1 MKIFRFRR
9 RNGKLGLFFSAL
21 ALAPIGP
28 GHLSASALPLHY
40 ASPSAGFSGELP
52 LTGSLVEDE
61 HSHARQRHA
70 DQFDTPKSLHEL
82 SSQEWNE
89 ERLTRVSY
97 RLSVASAGR
106 CAHPEMLTGMTL
118 HDIAAYSHRERKAI
132 EGELHLGMG
141 FGVRLIVPDSVAANA
156 GLKAGDTI
164 VRVNGKELGTFGT
177 SLIRR
182 SASYART
189 AEFELLLDTELR
201 RGPAQLV
208 VIRGGSLV
216 TIALQAAQG
225 CGGKPV
231 FYYDGGVNAWADGT
245 YVAVTSKMID
255 FAQTDE
261 ELAFVIAHEMAH
273 NILRHGE
280 KLKGRSMLL
289 ASLGVGSKKIKG
301 AEIEADILGTK
312 ILASAGYSTNG
323 ALALLNRSR
332 PMQAM
337 SLSLTHPSIS
347 KRMSLVQATAS
358 DALLA
363 ASEPRT
369 AASDIDAA
377 PGVGVRA
384 SISVQTPSELQVRGI
399 GQQPGYRLSDLSK
412 IDWMAPKLAP
422 WWQLQSADL
431 QVKRADWVGL
441 RQGDVNAVEISR
453 TTVCMGTGLP
463 DCSPENT

>member
-1 MKIFRFRR
+1 MKNFRFMPAKVAV
-9 RNGKLGLFFSAL
+9 GGFLAAL
-21 ALAPIGP
+21 AIVFAGDSLAATDA
-28 GHLSASALPLHY
+28 LSFSYGNSSAQTVGMLTLDD
-40 ASPSAGFSGELP
+40 ELQRD
-52 LTGSLVEDE
+52 GSV
-61 HSHARQRHA
+61 HSRQRHA
-70 DQFDTPKSLHEL
+70 DDFSVPRVKHIPAYPET
-82 SSQEWNE
+82 NE
-89 ERLTRVSY
+89 ERLIRVSY
-97 RLSVASAGR
+97 RLSAASAGR
-106 CAHPEMLTGMTL
+106 CERPVMLTGMTL
-118 HDIAAYSHRERKAI
+118 HDIAAYSGKGRNAAEH
-132 EGELHLGMG
+132 ELHLGMG
-141 FGVRLIVPDSVAANA
+141 FGIRLIVPDSVAANA
-156 GLKAGDTI
+156 GLQAGDVI
-164 VRVNGKELGTFGT
+164 VNLNGRDLGAFGT

-189 AEFELLLDTELR
+189 AEFELLLETELR

-208 VIRGGSLV
+208 VIRGGSLI
-216 TIALQAAQG
+216 TIALQADHG

-358 DALLA
+358 DASLA
-363 ASEPRT
+363 ASEPIT

-377 PGVGVRA
+377 PGVGVLA
-384 SISVQTPSELQVRGI
+384 SISVQTPFELQVHGI
-399 GQQPGYRLSDLSK
+399 GQQPGNSLRDLGK

-422 WWQLQSADL
+422 WWQLQSADI
-431 QVKRADWVGL
+431 QVKRADWAGL

-453 TTVCMGTGLP
+453 TTVCMGAGLP

>member
-1 MKIFRFRR
+1 MKISRFPRF
-9 RNGKLGLFFSAL
+9 NGKLGLFFSSL
-21 ALAPIGP
+21 ALAPIWP
-28 GHLSASALPLHY
+28 SYLAASALPLHY
-40 ASPSAGFSGELP
+40 ASPSASFSGELP
-52 LTGSLVEDE
+52 LTGSLAEDE

-70 DQFDTPKSLHEL
+70 DQLDTPKSLHEL
-82 SSQEWNE
+82 ASQESNE

-97 RLSVASAGR
+97 RLSAASAGR

-189 AEFELLLDTELR
+189 AEFELLLETELR

-208 VIRGGSLV
+208 VIRGESLV
-216 TIALQAAQG
+216 TITLHAAQG

-231 FYYDGGVNAWADGT
+231 FYDEGGVNAWADGT

-261 ELAFVIAHEMAH
+261 ELAFVLAHEMAH

-323 ALALLNRSR
+323 ALALLDRSR

-347 KRMSLVQATAS
+347 KRMSLVQATAR

-363 ASEPRT
+363 ASEPVR
-369 AASDIDAA
+369 AASDTNAT
-377 PGVGVRA
+377 PGVAVLA
-384 SISVQTPSELQVRGI
+384 SSSVQTPSELQVHGI
-399 GQQPGYRLSDLSK
+399 GQHPGNWASDLGE

-441 RQGDVNAVEISR
+441 RQIDVKAVEISH
-453 TTVCMGTGLP
+453 TSGCAGAGQSG
-463 DCSPENT
+463 CSPENT